1 MVEIVDRKLMRAE
14 RVGKET
20 AFVLRRLL
28 VNYIHPAWFCLGKNH
43 SLASTRRVV
52 QETPRLHLP

>member
-1 MVEIVDRKLMRAE
+1 
-14 RVGKET
+14 VGKET